1 MNTTFATSQDMADH
15 AACRELQRNNAKGV
29 RQMCSIMC
37 KLSPDEASQMGVVAE
52 SEDAG
57 GAAVLNAI
65 RDWDD

>member
-1 MNTTFATSQDMADH
+1 MNMTFATLPDMA
-15 AACRELQRNNAKGV
+15 E
-29 RQMCSIMC
+29 
-37 KLSPDEASQMGVVAE
+37 VAE